1 MKYERIFFFG
11 DSITLGCDDSSG
23 LGWPGRLI
31 AKISRP
37 DRKLAAYN
45 LGINGDTSEHI
56 KDRWHSELQARSR
69 DVSGLVIFA
78 FGFNDA
84 ASVNSNIP
92 QVDLARSVANARE
105 ILTEASKLT
114 EVLWIGPTPVDE
126 SVNPMVT
133 EIATWQMFNKTIS
146 EYDQAYMKLSQT
158 LGIDY
163 LSLYQKFINNGQY
176 KKALVSADKV
186 HPADAGYALIADT
199 VASWDKW
206 QMSVGD
212 TG

>member
-1 MKYERIFFFG
+1 MKYERIYFFG

-23 LGWPGRLI
+23 LGWPGRLVS
-31 AKISRP
+31 KISKP
-37 DRKLAAYN
+37 DEKLAAYN

-56 KDRWHSELQARSR
+56 KDRWRTELQARSR
-69 DVSGLVIFA
+69 DGSGLIIFA

-84 ASVNSNIP
+84 ASMNGCSP
-92 QVDLARSVANARE
+92 QVELARSLDNARE
-105 ILTEASKLT
+105 ILTEAGKLT

-133 EIATWQMFNKTIS
+133 DVATWQMFNQTIS
-146 EYDQAYMKLSQT
+146 EYDQAYAKLSDS
-158 LGIDY
+158 LGINY
-163 LSLYQKFINNGQY
+163 LSLYQKFINSEQY
-176 KKALVSADKV
+176 KQALASADKV

-206 QMSVGD
+206 QMMVG
-212 TG
+212 GSR